1 MTRWSPA
8 IPVAAG
14 MLALALASCASP
26 LLAGRAPR
34 EAALQQQ
41 VESVVRGFRGD
52 IGVYVR
58 HLTTGETA
66 AVNGDSLFPTASMV
80 KVPILCALFDRLAKG
95 ELAYNQELVYRD
107 SLKRDDGVTGSLRDS
122 TRIPLAE
129 VVLLMV
135 TLSDNTA
142 SHWLQQLAGTG
153 TGINAWLEANGF
165 RQTRV
170 NSRTPGRQ
178 AAQDTFGWGQTTP
191 REMAE
196 LMALIYAGEA
206 VDPGASEEMLR
217 ALSKPYWDGEAVS
230 QIPPTVHVAS
240 KSGAVSASKSEVVLV
255 DAPSGPYVFCVA
267 TRHQQDRRWE
277 DDNEGYVVIRRLSRV
292 LWQHFEPG
300 SKWTPHP
307 DDRRWVK

>member
-1 MTRWSPA
+1 
-8 IPVAAG
+8 
-14 MLALALASCASP
+14 MLLFALFSCAGPS
-26 LLAGRAPR
+26 LIAQVPR
-34 EAALQQQ
+34 DTTLQRQ
-41 VESVVRGFRGD
+41 VESVVQGFRGD

-58 HLTTGETA
+58 RLTTGESA
-66 AVNGDSLFPTASMV
+66 AVNADSIFPAASMV
-80 KVPILCALFDRLAKG
+80 KVPILCALFDRIAKG

-107 SLKRDDGVTGSLRDS
+107 SLKRDDGVTGALRDN

-129 VVLLMV
+129 TVMLMV

-153 TGINAWLEANGF
+153 TAINAWLEANGF

-178 AAQDTFGWGQTTP
+178 AAQEAYGWGQTTP

-196 LMALIYAGEA
+196 LMTLIYTGGA

-217 ALSKPYWDGEAVS
+217 TLSKPYWDGEAVS

-267 TRHQQDRRWE
+267 TRSQQDQRWE
-277 DDNEGYVVIRRLSRV
+277 DDNEGYVVIRRISRA

-300 SKWTPHP
+300 SRWAPRP
-307 DDRRWVK
+307 GDRRWVK